1 MSYRIRPELSVLS
14 NERFEMT
21 KREIVLK
28 ISEETDIRQA
38 DVKVVVQRMLDHVI
52 AALSNGET
60 VELRN
65 FGVFK
70 VRLRKPRIG
79 RNPKT
84 GATVPIP
91 ERKIV
96 SFKVGLVMKRKVK

>member
-1 MSYRIRPELSVLS
+1 
-14 NERFEMT
+14 MT
-21 KREIVLK
+21 KKEIVLK
-28 ISEETDIRQA
+28 ISEETNIKQI
-38 DVKVVVQRMLDHVI
+38 DVKIVVQKTLEHI
-52 AALSNGET
+52 ITALSGGET

-70 VRLRKPRIG
+70 VRSRRSRIG

-84 GATVPIP
+84 GQAVPIP

-96 SFKVGLVMKRKVK
+96 SFKAGMVMKKKVK